1 MRPCLHHCL
10 LIFVLQMRMNLLFS
24 IGCIKPHKSNA
35 SGISPDLLKQATPAV
50 SELIAD
56 MFTTLLREVIAIC
69 QNVFGIVWWF
79 QFIKVA
85 KSYQSVIIIS
95 LFLLLLA

>member
-1 MRPCLHHCL
+1 MK
-10 LIFVLQMRMNLLFS
+10 LLFS
-24 IGCIKPHKSNA
+24 IGCIKPHKFDD
-35 SGISPDLLKQATPAV
+35 SGISSDLLKQATPAV

-69 QNVFGIVWWF
+69 QNVFRIVWWF
-79 QFIKVA
+79 QFIKVV
-85 KSYQSVIIIS
+85 KSYQFVIIIS

>member
-1 MRPCLHHCL
+1 MHPCLHHCL
-10 LIFVLQMRMNLLFS
+10 LQMRMKLLFS
-24 IGCIKPHKSNA
+24 IGCIKPHKSDA
-35 SGISPDLLKQATPAV
+35 SGISPDLLEKATPAV

-56 MFTTLLREVIAIC
+56 MFTTLLSEVIAIC
-69 QNVFGIVWWF
+69 QNVFEIVWWF

-85 KSYQSVIIIS
+85 KSYQSVRIIS